1 MKFGIRT
8 PSLKRRIAARTSWK
22 RYVRHSMGLKA
33 PRGMGILT
41 NPKKAVYNKIYNKTT
56 VSVDDMLKGNK
67 FMPGSASIPSKPSM
81 ENNNQPGIEINNTGT
96 IIRSSS
102 KALTVTSKNFED
114 LRSQVT
120 DIYTQRQELQ
130 KALSSAKTKLFF
142 LTTAHF
148 GSYVVIAGFF
158 YKGIA
163 EARKKQQEVVKNL
176 ETQLSETFVKLTF
189 ADKSQ
194 LEKSWLNVSDA
205 FQELMK
211 SEKVWDM
218 TYAEDVN
225 RAVARTVAST
235 ATKRTQ
241 ITPSNRDIEFIKS
254 DLPPLYIPNAN
265 GADLF
270 FFPTFLIL
278 FKSNQEFGIFDIR
291 DINAS
296 FKLTGYIEE
305 ESVPKDT
312 EIIQHTWKKANKDGS
327 GDKRFK
333 GNYQIPIVKYGDMT
347 LKTESGLEES
357 YMFSN
362 FDAFTEFG
370 KHYEHHFNLL
380 KTLK

>member
-1 MKFGIRT
+1 MKFGLRT

-22 RYVRHSMGLKA
+22 RVVRHSMGLKA
-33 PRGMGILT
+33 PRGMGMFT
-41 NPKKAVYNKIYNKTT
+41 NPKRAMYNKVYNKTSFSI
-56 VSVDDMLKGNK
+56 DDIGKG
-67 FMPGSASIPSKPSM
+67 GGHHSSSSHTPSN
-81 ENNNQPGIEINNTGT
+81 EELRPGIEINNTGN

-114 LRSQVT
+114 LRAQVS
-120 DIYTQRQELQ
+120 DIYNQRQELLA
-130 KALSSAKTKLFF
+130 ALGSAKTKLFF
-142 LTTAHF
+142 LSTAHF
-148 GSYVVIAGFF
+148 GSYLLVVGFF

-163 EARKKQQEVVKNL
+163 VSRTNQQAVVKDL
-176 ETQLSETFVKLTF
+176 EAQLAETYVKLTF

-194 LEKSWLNVSDA
+194 LEKSWLNVVDA
-205 FQELMK
+205 FNELMK
-211 SEKVWDM
+211 SEKIWDM
-218 TYAEDVN
+218 TYAEDIN
-225 RAVARTVAST
+225 RAAARTVAST
-235 ATKRTQ
+235 ATKRIP
-241 ITPSNRDIEFIKS
+241 ITPETLDLEFIKS
-254 DLPPLYIPNAN
+254 DLPHLYIPNAN

-278 FKSNQEFGIFDIR
+278 FKSNEEFGIFDIR

-305 ESVPKDT
+305 ETVPKDT
-312 EIIQHTWKKANKDGS
+312 EVIQHTWKKANKDGS
-327 GDKRFK
+327 ADKRFK

-362 FDAFTEFG
+362 FDAFVEFG

-380 KTLK
+380 KTL